1 MRVEYKMQINAFKR
15 FCACETSFVKPRF
28 VERVFNVIRKLSFY
42 ALHQNGN
49 IWASYMVRENEMLEV
64 LSVREASLIEGTTL
78 GKLREG
84 MAIQTLRTAKTI
96 QQAIERIMWMVPS
109 LLR

>member
-1 MRVEYKMQINAFKR
+1 
-15 FCACETSFVKPRF
+15 
-28 VERVFNVIRKLSFY
+28 
-42 ALHQNGN
+42 
-49 IWASYMVRENEMLEV
+49 MVRENEMLEV
-64 LSVREASLIEGTTL
+64 LSVREASLTEGITL

>member
-1 MRVEYKMQINAFKR
+1 MLSG
-15 FCACETSFVKPRF
+15 SFPSSLYTRMATF
-28 VERVFNVIRKLSFY
+28 EQ
-42 ALHQNGN
+42 A
-49 IWASYMVRENEMLEV
+49 IWYGKTKCLKV
-64 LSVREASLIEGTTL
+64 LSVREASLTEGTTL
-78 GKLREG
+78 GKLCEG